1 MAWYA
6 RTIFNPPEAAYIV
19 VGYLSTRVSWK
30 CQSQSLLRLRLLL
43 TRIERDPTKKTTT
56 TDGGFIK
63 ITKIRE
69 PITGRHHRPI
79 SQTITSTPGRVV
91 WVII

>member
-30 CQSQSLLRLRLLL
+30 CQSQSLLLLLRLLIL

-63 ITKIRE
+63 ITNIRE

-79 SQTITSTPGRVV
+79 SQTRT
-91 WVII
+91 